1 MSQLQV
7 RYIGKQE
14 EYKDSLYG
22 SDIVWRGSSDVQ
34 LVPEEVA
41 TTMAKEHPDIFELV
55 SARKDTEEDGGIEE
69 EHLEGEDTSES
80 SERIKDPF
88 DPMSIKIE
96 TKNPVVTLIV
106 TRIEK
111 NEIDLNPDFQ
121 RHSGVWDKKRQS
133 QLIESFLLRIPI
145 PVFYMA
151 ADKEDKWQVVDGL
164 QRLDT
169 LKNFIIDKKLRL
181 QGLEYLK
188 KFEGVSCDEL
198 PRPMR
203 RRIDET
209 QLSCHIIQPGTPPE
223 VMYNVFKRINTGGK
237 PLLPQE
243 IRHALYPG
251 AAREFINELAKDDT
265 FLDATNRSVSSKRM
279 ADRECVL
286 RFIAFYRHS
295 IEEDYK
301 GDLDAFLV
309 KAMQALNE
317 VLPPSRLESLRN
329 DFRSA
334 MRAAVALFGPGEFR
348 KHSGWRKSPINK
360 PLFESWAVNLARLDE
375 EQRQRLIERKEAV
388 KVKFDSLMKDEEF
401 EKSISIGT
409 QWKAKVNIRFSRIKE
424 LLDDVL
430 A

>member
-22 SDIVWRGSSDVQ
+22 SDIVWQGSSDVQ

-55 SARKDTEEDGGIEE
+55 SAEKDTEEDAGIEE
-69 EHLEGEDTSES
+69 EDLEGEDTSES
-80 SERIKDPF
+80 NERINEPF

-96 TKNPVVTLIV
+96 TKSLVIDLIV
-106 TRIEK
+106 TRIK
-111 NEIDLNPDFQ
+111 QKEIDLNPDFQ

-188 KFEGVSCDEL
+188 NFEGFSCDEL

-243 IRHALYPG
+243 IRHALNPG
-251 AAREFINELAKDDT
+251 IAREFINKLATDDA
-265 FLDATNRSVSSKRM
+265 FLDATNHSVDSTRM

-286 RFIAFYRHS
+286 RFIAFYLQPF
-295 IEEDYK
+295 DKYK
-301 GDLDAFLV
+301 GDLDTFLV
-309 KAMQALNE
+309 KAMQSLNKDMSPE
-317 VLPPSRLESLRN
+317 KLDSLHN
-329 DFRSA
+329 DFCCA
-334 MRAAVALFGPGEFR
+334 MRAAASLFGTWAFR
-348 KHSGWRKSPINK
+348 KPLPGRTNPVNK
-360 PLFESWAVNLARLDE
+360 PLFEAWSVNLARLE
-375 EQRQRLIERKEAV
+375 GHQHQRLIERKEAV

>member
-1 MSQLQV
+1 MNQLQV
-7 RYIGKQE
+7 RYIGEQE
-14 EYKDSLYG
+14 VYKDSLYG
-22 SDIVWRGSSDVQ
+22 SDIVWQGSSDVQ

-41 TTMAKEHPDIFELV
+41 ATMAKEHPDIFELV
-55 SARKDTEEDGGIEE
+55 PAGKDSEEDEGVEE
-69 EHLEGEDTSES
+69 EDLEGEDASAS
-80 SERIKDPF
+80 NERIKDPF

-96 TKNPVVTLIV
+96 TKNPVVSLIM
-106 TRIEK
+106 TRIKQKEV
-111 NEIDLNPDFQ
+111 DLNPDFQ
-121 RHSGVWDKKRQS
+121 RHIGIWDRKRQS
-133 QLIESFLLRIPI
+133 RLIESLLLRIPI

-151 ADKEDKWQVVDGL
+151 ADRKDNWQVVDGL
-164 QRLDT
+164 QRLDA
-169 LKNFIIDKKLRL
+169 LKDFIIDKKFSLR
-181 QGLEYLK
+181 GLEYLK
-188 KFEGVSCDEL
+188 QYERFSYESL

-251 AAREFINELAKDDT
+251 TAREFINELARDEA

-295 IEEDYK
+295 IEEEYK

-309 KAMQALNE
+309 KALRALNE
-317 VLPPSRLESLRN
+317 DMPPSILESLRN
-329 DFRSA
+329 DFRFA
-334 MRAAVALFGPGEFR
+334 MRAAAALFGPGAFR
-348 KHSGWRKSPINK
+348 KRPDWKKSPINK

-375 EQRQRLIERKEAV
+375 DRRERLTGRKEAIREG
-388 KVKFDSLMKDEEF
+388 FLSLMEDEEF
-401 EKSISIGT
+401 KRSISIGT
-409 QWKAKVNIRFSRIKE
+409 QWIAEVRTRFDRIE
-424 LLDDVL
+424 MLLRDVL